1 MKKLFPWILVV
12 IAVAGIAFGAWR
24 YQKAHATP
32 DVGWKTAPIEK
43 KRIAAR
49 VTASGTLQAT
59 VTVQVGAQVSGR
71 IAKLNADYNSTVKKG
86 ELIAKMDPQLFIAT
100 VEREKA
106 NFAAAKAGV
115 VRAEAQQRD
124 AELNQKRIKS
134 LNEQSLASA
143 AELQTAETNLSVNT
157 AATEVARATLQQATA
172 ALRQAEVNLSYTD
185 IVSPIDGVVI

>member
-43 KRIAAR
+43 KRIAAK

-71 IAKLNADYNSTVKKG
+71 IQKLNADFNTTVKKG
-86 ELIAKMDPQLFIAT
+86 QLLAKLDPQLFQAA
-100 VEREKA
+100 VEQSNA
-106 NFAAAKAGV
+106 NYLSAKAGV
-115 VRAEAQQRD
+115 TKAQAQEKD
-124 AELNQKRIKS
+124 AGLVLARTKS
-134 LNEQSLASA
+134 LAEGSLASLSD
-143 AELQTAETNLSVNT
+143 LQTAETNVVVAR
-157 AATEVARATLQQATA
+157 AATEAAQAS
-172 ALRQAEVNLSYTD
+172 LSQ
-185 IVSPIDGVVI
+185 